1 MATNKNEKEE
11 KQALGSFSLYFRR
24 DIISVQNLIVAE
36 VVKKYLKRTNVKY
49 TGTWKELFGCF

>member
-11 KQALGSFSLYFRR
+11 KQALGSFSLYVRR

-49 TGTWKELFGCF
+49 TGTWEELFGCF